1 MRRILI
7 FAAAGAVAMVLGLSV
22 PALAGNSSQLPLQ
35 NPMDLGPVACLPGSP
50 ELFLSIASGHDHVVQ
65 NANGDWENSTVQG
78 TMYTSDGVWS
88 GHGETWFGA
97 EGNKQATVFHLAGNG
112 QVSDVGGDK
121 VALHTEAQL
130 VVNANGVLVVF
141 RNGGAVVSPPV
152 VSCH

>member
-7 FAAAGAVAMVLGLSV
+7 AAAGAVAMVVALSV
-22 PALAGNSSQLPLQ
+22 PALAGNSGQLPLQ
-35 NPMDLGPVACLPGSP
+35 NPMDLGPVTCLPGSP

-78 TMYTSDGVWS
+78 TMFTSDGVWS

-112 QVSDVGGDK
+112 QVSDGAGDK

-130 VVNANGVLVVF
+130 VVNANGVLVVL
-141 RNGGAVVSPPV
+141 RNGGAVVSPPLV
-152 VSCH
+152 TCH